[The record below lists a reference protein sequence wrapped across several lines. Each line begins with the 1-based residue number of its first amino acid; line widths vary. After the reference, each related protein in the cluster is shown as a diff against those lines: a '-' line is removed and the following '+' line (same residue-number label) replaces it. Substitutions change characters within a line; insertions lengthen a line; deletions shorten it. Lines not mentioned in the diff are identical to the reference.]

1 MPFFRIQDSSTDESE
16 LLRSDPEQAGDEE
29 SSEHDQSETSDLF
42 WDDEKP
48 HRKETMQEFV
58 GRQYRNVVHFFVEDW
73 FLSALLGIITAIL
86 SITTDVGIEYI
97 LHCFLLSLAISVIQ
111 KMGP

>member
-1 MPFFRIQDSSTDESE
+1 MDYYNNEWGYKIQDSSTDESE
-16 LLRSDPEQAGDEE
+16 LLRSDDQAVDEE
-29 SSEHDQSETSDLF
+29 NSDTEHYDGEDSDLYY
-42 WDDEKP
+42 DDEKP

-86 SITTDVGIEYI
+86 SISTDVGIEYI
-97 LHCFLLSLAISVIQ
+97 LHC
-111 KMGP
+111 KYTR